1 MAQVKDLGSMSFML
15 GCTRK
20 VAGLNAWSASS
31 SVESSC
37 GPLLQME
44 MRDWTSPACDSNFWQ
59 YLSLGWPAPQIALI
73 HKFLTMAH

>member
-44 MRDWTSPACDSNFWQ
+44 MRA
-59 YLSLGWPAPQIALI
+59 
-73 HKFLTMAH
+73 